1 MSDIRSER
9 AECFWHLHGLPRW
22 EQLAFSAVNLPF
34 SLVTSILGLV
44 LWIPFQLMILLVLP
58 FMIFTLAASAVWL
71 CCLGVMLG
79 LSFVTERAP
88 FLRPFT
94 FVLALPFLILAHN
107 LNGLTPA
114 PTPGDKQAKVEK
126 WDLVET
132 FPLTWSLMRFS
143 FGYEDAM

>member
-1 MSDIRSER
+1 
-9 AECFWHLHGLPRW
+9 
-22 EQLAFSAVNLPF
+22 
-34 SLVTSILGLV
+34 
-44 LWIPFQLMILLVLP
+44 MILLVLP
-58 FMIFTLAASAVWL
+58 FMIFTLAGSAIWV

-88 FLRPFT
+88 FLRPLT

-114 PTPGDKQAKVEK
+114 PTPSDMQAKVEK
-126 WDLVET
+126 WDLVEA

-143 FGYEDAM
+143 FGHDDAA